1 MHSFNTW
8 YWLTKWSRWFAI
20 NSLTP
25 FTIPIS
31 YVWIGH
37 GNNKH
42 GVNNKQ
48 EQRIKCSIGLDEVA
62 KQCSTRKIFLEFF
75 NCTRTM
81 INILIIFLT
90 QYFQRTK
97 TIQWLEDPFSTKGF
111 KVQSFFIYFFYEQ
124 NGWKKTFNNFI

>member
-1 MHSFNTW
+1 
-8 YWLTKWSRWFAI
+8 
-20 NSLTP
+20 
-25 FTIPIS
+25 
-31 YVWIGH
+31 
-37 GNNKH
+37 
-42 GVNNKQ
+42 
-48 EQRIKCSIGLDEVA
+48 
-62 KQCSTRKIFLEFF
+62 
-75 NCTRTM
+75 M